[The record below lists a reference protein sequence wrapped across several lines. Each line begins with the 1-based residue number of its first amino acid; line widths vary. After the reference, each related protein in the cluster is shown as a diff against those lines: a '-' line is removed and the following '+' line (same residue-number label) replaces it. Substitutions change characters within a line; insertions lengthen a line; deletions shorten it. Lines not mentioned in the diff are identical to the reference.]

1 MKNEWISLVVG
12 IGKDA
17 LGYTFLA
24 NEKLYSQVGC
34 D

>member
-1 MKNEWISLVVG
+1 MKNEWMSLVVG
-12 IGKDA
+12 MEKDA

-24 NEKLYSQVGC
+24 NEELYCQVGC